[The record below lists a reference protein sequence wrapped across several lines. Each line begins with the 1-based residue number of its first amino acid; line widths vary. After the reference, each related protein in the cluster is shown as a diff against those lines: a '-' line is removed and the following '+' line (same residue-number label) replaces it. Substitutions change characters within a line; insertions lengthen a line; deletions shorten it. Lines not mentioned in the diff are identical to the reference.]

1 MQGKKINKETI
12 LLILSALG
20 LLIMGTYSNCGM
32 HLLSE
37 KQNIAGQTTR
47 HADASITETWLQ
59 DKTIQSII
67 PEIVLIIDYSGSINT
82 IAPALKNALT
92 DWLQQLEDENI
103 TKLCM
108 GVMRGSVHPSRA
120 GLLVAKPGNRK
131 CYCTFGSEKVDAI
144 TMVDKFNENMDQAF
158 AGATGANNGPDEA
171 MLYSL
176 HKALTDPTILAINR
190 QDGCFSDR
198 TSIVPVVFSDEQDVS
213 VAPNGAGLTFDNKK
227 YLPDG
232 KVFDDVKGSPYFNEF
247 IIHGGDPS
255 NGLSEATTRRDYH
268 CQDNTGNTVKNAQ
281 GEFVNQIDFASV
293 AQELETFNG
302 SLRSFGSAI
311 GYFAD
316 NLPAQF
322 AQPFWGGKE
331 FADYFGHPMV
341 DMRNALEGQQD
352 KFQKD
357 MNRFAVDLATKIAY
371 FYQFDLSNQICDSN
385 ANGSY
390 IDEAI
395 EVEVDGIRLPKNLY
409 QVKNDGQKIVLDD
422 AVKFQDNAKIE
433 ITYQPCKN

>member
-1 MQGKKINKETI
+1 MNKETI

-37 KQNIAGQTTR
+37 KQNIASQTTR
-47 HADASITETWLQ
+47 HADASTTETWLQ
-59 DKTIQSII
+59 DKTMQSII
-67 PEIVLIIDYSGSINT
+67 PEVVLIIDYSGSVNS
-82 IAPALKNALT
+82 IAAQLKNSLT
-92 DWLQQLEDENI
+92 DWLHQLEEQNI

-144 TMVDKFNENMDQAF
+144 TMIDKFNENMDQAF
-158 AGATGANNGPDEA
+158 SGATGANNGPDEA

-176 HKALTDPTILAINR
+176 HKALTDPTLLAINR

-198 TSIVPVVFSDEQDVS
+198 TSIVPVVISDEQDVS
-213 VAPNGAGLTFDNKK
+213 VAPNGAGLTFDNTK

-232 KVFDDVKGSPYFNEF
+232 EVFDDVKGSPYFNEF
-247 IIHGGDPS
+247 IIKGGDPS

-268 CQDNTGNTVKNAQ
+268 CQDNAGNAVKNGK

-293 AQELETFNG
+293 AQELKTFNG
-302 SLRSFGSAI
+302 SLRTFGSAI

-322 AQPFWGGKE
+322 AQPFWGGKD
-331 FADYFGHPMV
+331 FADFFGHPMV

-352 KFQKD
+352 EFQKD

-371 FYQFDLSNQICDSN
+371 FYQFDLQSEICDTDDDGDYN
-385 ANGSY
+385 
-390 IDEAI
+390 DESVV
-395 EVEVDGIRLPKNLY
+395 VEVDGVRLTRNLY
-409 QVKNDGQKIVLDD
+409 IVKNDGKKVVLDD
-422 AVKFQDNAKIE
+422 AVKFQKE
-433 ITYQPCKN
+433 SKTSITYQPCTH